1 MAEKKGV
8 GHAYN
13 VDFLNVV
20 FAASSLFLFLSVI
33 WMVWD
38 DFARDWKN
46 TQRRFAQLE
55 IQVTQANL
63 QQAGRNVDRNKL
75 EQLRASEVAARKNVS
90 ENQKKVDDLQSK
102 LRDADNRLSRATTAQ
117 QTVKAT
123 YDEDR
128 YDFESSRL
136 ADPNSSATARKKQRA
151 EDEARQ
157 LDELNLQME
166 KAQAE
171 KNDLQKQ
178 LGQYTGQV
186 AAIQKQIDEMTAEQ
200 TRLRKR
206 LDVIAP
212 SLTKDYFRN
221 APLLDFMA
229 PTLKIQQI
237 ILPNVV
243 DDVNFIRVPKMDR
256 CQTCHLAIDKKG
268 YEKYPQPFTTHPDL
282 DTYLGGSSP
291 HPIDKVG
298 CTVCH
303 EGMGQSVSFR
313 DAAHMP
319 SNEKQKEEWEKKYH
333 WEEPH
338 LWDYPMLPVKM
349 TTANCAKCHRQQV
362 YVPKANAVN
371 DKGDVVGG
379 LNLAYATYER
389 AGCYACH
396 KTKGF
401 DNMRKPGPILTKIDS
416 KLTPDWVKNWVRNP
430 RAVKPTTWMP
440 RFFYNS
446 NNSSPEDAVRNEAE
460 INGIVSYLFA
470 NSEKHEFAVKNPA
483 HGDAKN
489 GEKIVKEIGCQGC
502 HVVGEGSREASGP
515 RRTFGQPLENIGN
528 KTTYEW
534 VYNWVRD
541 PKHYNP
547 ATFMP
552 NLRLTD
558 AQVADV
564 ATYLIG
570 LKGASGDAA
579 KAQPDQK
586 ATDDVLFDYLKAVLP
601 VEDAKAQLAKL
612 NPQEKQVELGRR
624 AINRYG
630 CFSCHDI
637 KGFEKA
643 QSIGTDL
650 SEEGSKLVTR
660 LDFAFI
666 TDIPHTSKI
675 GWFRTKLH
683 DPRIFDKGRVL
694 TPLDK
699 LRMPNFDLT
708 DEENDRLVTALMSFQ
723 REIQPPAAMPARSA
737 RTDFLYDGRT
747 LVHRRNCVGCHIIEG
762 DGGDFVKL
770 VAEPSLGPPM
780 LTPEGARVQHDW
792 LYSFIRG
799 PITIRPWLAVRMP
812 TFGLDD
818 QNINGVINYFGGISN
833 DMTPFETHEMVR
845 TASFDETTGKHL
857 FELLKCQQ
865 CHVLGTI
872 PKDQP
877 TSNLAPDLRM
887 APERLQPDWILQ
899 WLRKPSDILPGT
911 RMPAF
916 WADYP
921 KSLYTRQTP
930 GFEWLP
936 AEFDGNAEAQ
946 IRVIRDHLLTFRGG
960 PSPKPGAAKVAN
972 E

>member
-38 DFARDWKN
+38 DFDRDWKN

-55 IQVTQANL
+55 YQVTQASL
-63 QQAGRNVDRNKL
+63 QQAGRSIDRTKL
-75 EQLRASEVAARKNVS
+75 TQLQQQEAAARKNVQT
-90 ENQKKVDDLQSK
+90 NQKKVDELQDK
-102 LRDADNRLSRATTAQ
+102 VNDANNRLYRSTTEYQAM
-117 QTVKAT
+117 KAT

-128 YDFESSRL
+128 YDFEASR
-136 ADPNSSATARKKQRA
+136 ATDPNSSSTAKKKQRS
-151 EDEARQ
+151 EDDAKRLEA
-157 LDELNLQME
+157 LNLQQE
-166 KAQAE
+166 KVQAA
-171 KNDLQKQ
+171 KDDAQKQ

-186 AAIQKQIDEMTAEQ
+186 ATIQKQTDEMTAEQ

-212 SLTKDYFRN
+212 SITKDYFRN

-229 PTLKIQQI
+229 PTLKVQQI

-282 DTYLGGSSP
+282 ATFLGGSSS

-319 SNEKQKEEWEKKYH
+319 SNGKQQEEWEKKYH
-333 WEEPH
+333 WEQPH

-349 TTANCAKCHRQQV
+349 TQASCAKCHSQQV
-362 YVPKANAVN
+362 FIPKADN
-371 DKGDVVGG
+371 
-379 LNLAYATYER
+379 LNVAYATYER

-416 KLTPDWVKNWVRNP
+416 KLSPDWVKNWIRNP

-446 NNSSPEDAVRNEAE
+446 NNSSREDAVRNEAE

-470 NSEKHEFAVKNPA
+470 NAERHEFAVKSPVR
-483 HGDAKN
+483 GDAKS

-502 HVVGEGSREASGP
+502 HVVGEGSREAAGP

-528 KTTYEW
+528 KTSYEW
-534 VYNWVRD
+534 IYNWVRD
-541 PKHYNP
+541 PKHYSP
-547 ATFMP
+547 STFMP
-552 NLRLTD
+552 SLRLTD
-558 AQVADV
+558 PQVADV
-564 ATYLIG
+564 ATYLSS
-570 LKGASGDAA
+570 LKGAAGDAP
-579 KAQPDQK
+579 KAQADQK
-586 ATDDVLFDYLKAVLP
+586 TTDEVLLDYLKNVMP
-601 VEDAKAQLAKL
+601 FEDAKTQLGRM
-612 NPQEKQVELGRR
+612 NPQEKQVELGKR

-637 KGFEKA
+637 KGFERA

-666 TDIPHTSKI
+666 TNIPHTSKTA
-675 GWFRTKLH
+675 WFRTKLH
-683 DPRIFDKGRVL
+683 DPRIFDQGREL
-694 TPLDK
+694 QPLDK
-699 LRMPNFDLT
+699 LRMPNFDFS
-708 DEENDRLVTALMSFQ
+708 DEEINRLLTAIMSFQ
-723 REIQPPAAMPARSA
+723 REIQPPAAMPPRSA
-737 RTDFLYDGRT
+737 RADFLITGRT

-762 DGGDFVKL
+762 DGGDFLKL
-770 VAEPSLGPPM
+770 VADPSLGPPM

-792 LYSFIRG
+792 LYAFLRG
-799 PITIRPWLAVRMP
+799 PITIRPWLNVHMP
-812 TFGLDD
+812 TFALDD
-818 QNINGVINYFGGISN
+818 QSVNGAISYFGSISN
-833 DMTPFETHEMVR
+833 SIGPFQTHEVVK
-845 TASFDETTGKHL
+845 TASSADGAGKQL

-865 CHVLGTI
+865 CHVLGAI

-877 TSNLAPDLRM
+877 ISNLAPDLRM
-887 APERLQPDWILQ
+887 APERLQPEWILQ
-899 WLRKPSDILPGT
+899 WLKSPLAILPGT
-911 RMPAF
+911 RMPAY
-916 WADYP
+916 WPDYP
-921 KSLYTRQTP
+921 KSFYPQL
-930 GFEWLP
+930 GGD
-936 AEFDGNAEAQ
+936 AETQ
-946 IRVIRDHLLTFRGG
+946 IRAIRDHILTFRGG
-960 PSPKPGAAKVAN
+960 PSPKPGAAKTAN
-972 E
+972 EN

>member
-38 DFARDWKN
+38 DFDREWKN
-46 TQRRFAQLE
+46 TQRRFANLE
-55 IQVTQANL
+55 YQVTQA
-63 QQAGRNVDRNKL
+63 QREQAVRSVDRNKL
-75 EQLRASEVAARKNVS
+75 AQLEAQRKTAETQIQQN
-90 ENQKKVDDLQSK
+90 KAKVDELNGK
-102 LRDADNRLSRATTAQ
+102 LADADKVLYRATLDYNYM
-117 QTVKAT
+117 KAT
-123 YDEDR
+123 YDQDR
-128 YDFESSRL
+128 YDFEATRA
-136 ADPNSSATARKKQRA
+136 ADPKSSAVAKKQKLA
-151 EDEARQ
+151 EDEKVQ
-157 LDELNLQME
+157 LDQLNLAME
-166 KAQAE
+166 KAIAD
-171 KNDLQKQ
+171 KADVQKQ
-178 LGQYTGQV
+178 LGQYTG
-186 AAIQKQIDEMTAEQ
+186 AAAAAEKQIEDMQTEQ
-200 TRLRKR
+200 VRLSKR
-206 LDVIAP
+206 LSVLAP
-212 SLTKDYFRN
+212 SPTKDYFRN

-229 PTLKIQQI
+229 PTIKVQQI
-237 ILPNVV
+237 ILPNIM

-268 YEKYPQPFTTHPDL
+268 YEKYPQPFTTHPNL
-282 DTYLGGSSP
+282 ETFLGGSSP
-291 HPIDKVG
+291 HPIDKLG

-319 SNEKQKEEWEKKYH
+319 SSEKQQEEWEKKYH
-333 WEEPH
+333 WEQPH

-349 TTANCAKCHRQQV
+349 TEASCEKCHKQQV
-362 YVPKANAVN
+362 FIPKADN
-371 DKGDVVGG
+371 
-379 LNLAYATYER
+379 LTLAYATYER

-401 DNMRKPGPILTKIDS
+401 ENMRKPGPILTKIDS
-416 KLTPDWVKNWVRNP
+416 KLSPDWVKNWIRNP
-430 RAVKPTTWMP
+430 KAVKPTTWMP

-460 INGIVSYLFA
+460 INGIVAYLFA
-470 NSEKHEFAVKNPA
+470 NGDKTYQPAAKNPP

-502 HVVGEGSREASGP
+502 HVVGEGSREAAGP

-534 VYNWVRD
+534 IFNWVRD
-541 PKHYNP
+541 PKHYSP

-564 ATYLIG
+564 ATYLVG
-570 LKGASGDAA
+570 LKGPGGDAA
-579 KAQPDQK
+579 KANADQK
-586 ATDDVLFDYLKAVLP
+586 ATDETLLDYLKNVVP
-601 VEDAKAQLAKL
+601 FEEAKTQLARM
-612 NPQEKQVELGRR
+612 NADEKQIELGKR

-637 KGFEKA
+637 KGFENA

-660 LDFAFI
+660 LDFAFVEG
-666 TDIPHTSKI
+666 IPHTSKI
-675 GWFRTKLH
+675 KWFEAKLH
-683 DPRIFDKGRVL
+683 DPRVFDQGRVL
-694 TPLDK
+694 LPLDK
-699 LRMPNFDLT
+699 LRMPNFELSPVEIQRLT
-708 DEENDRLVTALMSFQ
+708 TAIMSFQ
-723 REIQPPAAMPARSA
+723 REIQPPAAMPVKDARL
-737 RTDFLYDGRT
+737 DYLYQGRT

-762 DGGDFVKL
+762 DGGDFLKL
-770 VAEPSLGPPM
+770 VADPSLGPPM

-792 LYSFIRG
+792 LYDFIRG

-818 QNINGVINYFGGISN
+818 ANVNGVIGYFGSISN
-833 DMTPFETHEMVR
+833 KMEPFQSHEIVR
-845 TASFDETTGKHL
+845 TASSEDASGKQL

-865 CHVLGTI
+865 CHVLGAI

-887 APERLQPDWILQ
+887 SAERLQADWILQ
-899 WLRKPSDILPGT
+899 WLKKPSDILPGT

-916 WADYP
+916 WPDYP
-921 KSLYTRQTP
+921 KSFYPQLN
-930 GFEWLP
+930 GD
-936 AEFDGNAEAQ
+936 AETQ
-946 IRVIRDHLLTFRGG
+946 IRAIRDHLLTFRGG
-960 PSPKPGAAKVAN
+960 PSPRAGAAKTAN
-972 E
+972 N

>member
-20 FAASSLFLFLSVI
+20 FAASSLFLFLSVV

-38 DFARDWKN
+38 DFDREWKN
-46 TQRRFAQLE
+46 TQRRFGQLE
-55 IQVTQANL
+55 TQVTQAQL
-63 QQAGRNVDRNKL
+63 QQAGRAVDRTKL
-75 EQLRASEVAARKNVS
+75 AQFQSQEAAARKNV
-90 ENQKKVDDLQSK
+90 EANQKKVDELQDK
-102 LRDADNRLSRATTAQ
+102 LRDADVRLFRATTDYQAM
-117 QTVKAT
+117 KAT
-123 YDEDR
+123 YDEHR
-128 YDFESSRL
+128 YDFEAARVAKL
-136 ADPNSSATARKKQRA
+136 SSASKKEQVVR
-151 EDEARQ
+151 DEERR
-157 LDELNLQME
+157 LEELNLARE
-166 KAQAE
+166 KAEAE
-171 KNDLQKQ
+171 KASLQAQ

-186 AAIQKQIDEMTAEQ
+186 ATVQKQIDEMTAEQ

-212 SLTKDYFRN
+212 SVVKDYFRN

-229 PTLKIQQI
+229 PTLKVQQV

-268 YEKYPQPFTTHPDL
+268 YEKYPQPYTTHPDL
-282 DTYLGGSSP
+282 ATYLGSNSP
-291 HPIDKVG
+291 HPLDRIG

-349 TTANCAKCHRQQV
+349 TQASCAKCHKQQV
-362 YVPKANAVN
+362 YVPKADA
-371 DKGDVVGG
+371 

-389 AGCYACH
+389 AGCFACH
-396 KTKGF
+396 KTRGF
-401 DNMRKPGPILTKIDS
+401 ETVKKPGPILTRIDT
-416 KLTPDWVKNWVRNP
+416 KLTPEWVKNWIRNP

-440 RFFYNS
+440 RFWYNS
-446 NNSSPEDAVRNEAE
+446 NNSSKEDAVRNEVE
-460 INGIVSYLFA
+460 INAIVAYLFA
-470 NSEKHEFAVKNPA
+470 NAEKHEFAVKNPPR
-483 HGDAKN
+483 GDAKS
-489 GEKIVKEIGCQGC
+489 GEQIVKSIGCQGC
-502 HVVGEGSREASGP
+502 HVVGEGSRVEAGP

-528 KTTYEW
+528 KTSYEW
-534 VYNWVRD
+534 IFNWVRD
-541 PKHYNP
+541 PKHYSP
-547 ATFMP
+547 ATYMP

-558 AQVADV
+558 SQVADV
-564 ATYLIG
+564 ATFLVG
-570 LKGASGDAA
+570 LKAAAGDG
-579 KAQPDQK
+579 PK
-586 ATDDVLFDYLKAVLP
+586 ATPDAKVADDVLLDYLKSVMP
-601 VEDAKAQLAKL
+601 FEDAKAQLAKL
-612 NPQEKQVELGRR
+612 SPEQRQVELGQR
-624 AINRYG
+624 AISRYG

-660 LDFAFI
+660 LDFAFVEGL
-666 TDIPHTSKI
+666 PHTSKTA
-675 GWFRTKLH
+675 WFRTKLH
-683 DPRIFDKGRVL
+683 DPRIFDQGRVL
-694 TPLDK
+694 QPLEK
-699 LRMPNFDLT
+699 LRMPNWDFNEEEVNRLLT
-708 DEENDRLVTALMSFQ
+708 AIMSFQ
-723 REIQPPAAMPARSA
+723 RDIQPPAAMPTRSA
-737 RTDFLYDGRT
+737 RNDYLGVGRT

-762 DGGDFVKL
+762 DGGDFIKL
-770 VAEPSLGPPM
+770 VADPSLGPPL

-792 LYSFIRG
+792 LYAFIRG

-818 QNINGVINYFGGISN
+818 QNVNDVISYFGSVSN
-833 DMTPFETHEMVR
+833 SIGPFQTHEVVK
-845 TASFDETTGKHL
+845 TAANADGTGKQL

-887 APERLQPDWILQ
+887 APERLQPEWMVA
-899 WLRKPSDILPGT
+899 WMKKPSDIVPGT

-916 WADYP
+916 WPDYP
-921 KSLYTRQTP
+921 KSFYPQF
-930 GFEWLP
+930 GGD
-936 AEFDGNAEAQ
+936 AETQ
-946 IRVIRDHLLTFRGG
+946 IRAIRDYILTFRGG
-960 PSPKPGAAKVAN
+960 PSPKTNGAKLAN
-972 E
+972 NNN

>member
-20 FAASSLFLFLSVI
+20 FAASSIFLFLSVI

-38 DFARDWKN
+38 DFDRDWKK
-46 TQRRFAQLE
+46 TQRQFANLE
-55 IQVTQANL
+55 YQVTQA
-63 QQAGRNVDRNKL
+63 QRAQAVRAVDRSKIAQL
-75 EQLRASEVAARKNVS
+75 EAQIKTSQQQIAA
-90 ENQKKVDDLQSK
+90 NQQKVDELQAK
-102 LRDADNRLSRATTAQ
+102 LKDADNAVLRATLDYNYM
-117 QTVKAT
+117 KAT
-123 YDEDR
+123 YDQDR
-128 YDFESSRL
+128 YDYETSRV
-136 ADPNSSATARKKQRA
+136 ADPNASSTKKKQQNS
-151 EDEARQ
+151 EDEAKK
-157 LDELNLQME
+157 LSDLNLAME
-166 KAQAE
+166 KAIADKAE
-171 KNDLQKQ
+171 VQKQ
-178 LGQYTGQV
+178 LGVYTGQ
-186 AAIQKQIDEMTAEQ
+186 AAAAQKQMEEMNAEQ
-200 TRLRKR
+200 MRLGKR
-206 LDVIAP
+206 ATVLAP
-212 SLTKDYFRN
+212 SAVKDYFRN

-229 PTLKIQQI
+229 PTIKVQQI

-243 DDVNFIRVPKMDR
+243 DDVNFIRVAKMDR

-282 DTYLGGSSP
+282 ATYLGGSSL

-338 LWDYPMLPVKM
+338 LWDFPMLPVKM
-349 TTANCAKCHRQQV
+349 TEASCAKCHKQQV
-362 YVPKANAVN
+362 YIPKAEN
-371 DKGDVVGG
+371 
-379 LNLAYATYER
+379 LNVAYATYER

-401 DNMRKPGPILTKIDS
+401 DTNIRKPGPILTKIDS
-416 KLTPDWVKNWVRNP
+416 KLSQDWVKNWIRNP
-430 RAVKPTTWMP
+430 KAVKPTTWMP

-446 NNSSPEDAVRNEAE
+446 NNSGKEDEVRTEAE
-460 INGIVSYLFA
+460 INGIVAYLFA
-470 NSEKHEFAVKNPA
+470 NAEKHEPAVKNPG
-483 HGDAKN
+483 HGDAKR
-489 GEKIVKEIGCQGC
+489 GEEIVESIGCQGC
-502 HVVGEGSREASGP
+502 HVVGEGSREAAGP

-534 VYNWVRD
+534 IYNWVRD
-541 PKHYNP
+541 PKHYSP
-547 ATFMP
+547 ATYMP

-558 AQVADV
+558 PQVADV
-564 ATYLIG
+564 ATYLVS
-570 LKGASGDAA
+570 LKGPAGDAA
-579 KAQPDQK
+579 KATPDQK
-586 ATDDVLFDYLKAVLP
+586 ASDDVLLDYLKAVLP
-601 VEDAKAQLAKL
+601 FEDAKAELAKMDA
-612 NPQEKQVELGRR
+612 QQKQVELGRR

-643 QSIGTDL
+643 QPIGTDL

-666 TDIPHTSKI
+666 TGIPHSSKL

-683 DPRIFDKGRVL
+683 DPRIFDQGRVL
-694 TPLDK
+694 QPLDK
-699 LRMPNFDLT
+699 LRMPNFDFT
-708 DEENDRLVTALMSFQ
+708 DVEIDRLLAALMSFQ
-723 REIQPPAAMPARSA
+723 REIQPPAAMPLRSA
-737 RTDFLYDGRT
+737 RMDFLGNGRT
-747 LVHRRNCVGCHIIEG
+747 LVHRRNCVGCHVIEG
-762 DGGDFVKL
+762 DGGDFLKL
-770 VAEPSLGPPM
+770 VADPSLGPPL

-792 LYSFIRG
+792 LYAFLRG
-799 PITIRPWLAVRMP
+799 PITIRPWLGVRMP

-818 QNINGVINYFGGISN
+818 PNVNSVINYFGSISN
-833 DMTPFETHEMVR
+833 SMEPFQTHEVVR
-845 TASFDETTGKHL
+845 TANVDGNGKPL

-887 APERLQPDWILQ
+887 AAERLQPEWIKE
-899 WLRKPSDILPGT
+899 WLKKPSDIVPGT

-916 WADYP
+916 WPDYP
-921 KSLYTRQTP
+921 KSFYPQM
-930 GFEWLP
+930 GG
-936 AEFDGNAEAQ
+936 DAEAQ
-946 IRVIRDHLLTFRGG
+946 IRAIRDYIMTFRGG
-960 PSPKPGAAKVAN
+960 PSPKPGAAKAAN
-972 E
+972 NNE